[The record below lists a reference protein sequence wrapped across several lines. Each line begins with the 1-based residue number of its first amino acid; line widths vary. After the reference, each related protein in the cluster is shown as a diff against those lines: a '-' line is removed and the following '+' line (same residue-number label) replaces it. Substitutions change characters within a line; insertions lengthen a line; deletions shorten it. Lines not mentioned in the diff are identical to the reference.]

1 MPPCP
6 ALFWRDGPAATSERE
21 QKNENKILASTPL
34 TEYDDIGAKSLKVI
48 QNGLTSLRRLK

>member
-1 MPPCP
+1 MDPP
-6 ALFWRDGPAATSERE
+6 LH
-21 QKNENKILASTPL
+21 QNENKILASTPL